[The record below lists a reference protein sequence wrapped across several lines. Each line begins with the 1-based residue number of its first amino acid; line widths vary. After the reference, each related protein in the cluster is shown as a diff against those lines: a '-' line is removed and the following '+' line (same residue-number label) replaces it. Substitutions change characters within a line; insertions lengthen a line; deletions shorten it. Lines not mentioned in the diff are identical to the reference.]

1 LVRVTCVTIMHST
14 LYVMVI
20 YRRTLDIT
28 RVESKLFD
36 GERYLGSHCHVHPD
50 SSPDD
55 MSQCCAFLISPY
67 LPLTDSASL
76 HLVKYALHGTYSSHR
91 CPHIRSTPPTLTS
104 SAKAKPDQRAASYK
118 QEFLARALH
127 SPKDRQ
133 RFLRPCSE
141 ADVAQ
146 RLLNMVPLAVRA
158 SKPGVPAA
166 ARVVPMSRQRS
177 ALAPHNNSGAYICV

>member
-1 LVRVTCVTIMHST
+1 MHST
-14 LYVMVI
+14 LYVTVI

-91 CPHIRSTPPTLTS
+91 CPHSESHTADAYLQRKSGTRSACWKLEAGVHRTSTALTKGPTTCSPTMLRSRCS
-104 SAKAKPDQRAASYK
+104 SATPQYGTTGCPGQRTRCTRCRTRGPYITANIST
-118 QEFLARALH
+118 
-127 SPKDRQ
+127 
-133 RFLRPCSE
+133 RP
-141 ADVAQ
+141 AQ
-146 RLLNMVPLAVRA
+146 QP
-158 SKPGVPAA
+158 
-166 ARVVPMSRQRS
+166 RS
-177 ALAPHNNSGAYICV
+177 V